1 MPTKK
6 ELDLIKEIKL
16 WNPGC
21 EAITLSTILSKIKAG
36 GKLHVI
42 NSGSP
47 GSGKSF
53 SSIELVRFID
63 PDNTIFLDNTT
74 TDRGLFEIFMEFPN
88 SDILLDECST
98 LLRSLRTQDM
108 IKLCME
114 GKPLTWTKKDVAET
128 TDPYNGTIIINT
140 NVFISES
147 VSDRCL
153 YNEVVMNRDK
163 ALNFLD
169 VYQNKDAKKHED
181 FLAYCKERIKDTS
194 EVKLTKKEEAIIIN
208 FVRNKISAADETQN
222 FSRRI
227 LLRQLNYFERAKKF
241 FKELSPEVFAYLFT
255 MSEAYITNNHTPSLI
270 EHVLSNGALDK
281 PRLVKEVAK
290 RGKYSE
296 QHARRLI
303 NEDIKSGKLLLR
315 GKNVELKSNVY
326 KEEKAF

>member
-6 ELDLIKEIKL
+6 ELDLIKEISL

-21 EAITLSTILSKIKAG
+21 EAITLSTILSKIRVD

-42 NSGSP
+42 NSGAP
-47 GSGKSF
+47 GTGKSY
-53 SSIELVRFID
+53 SSIELVKLID

-74 TDRGLFEIFMEFPN
+74 TDRGLFEVFMEFPN

-114 GKPLTWTKKDVAET
+114 SKPLTWTKKDTTET
-128 TDPYNGTIIINT
+128 TEPFTGTIIINT
-140 NVFISES
+140 NIFITDS

-153 YNEVVMNRDK
+153 YNEAVMNRDK
-163 ALNFLD
+163 ALSFLD
-169 VYQNKDAKKHED
+169 VYQNKDSKKHED
-181 FLAYCKERIKDTS
+181 FIAYCKERIKDS
-194 EVKLTKKEEAIIIN
+194 SNVKLTKKEEQTIID
-208 FVRNKISAADETQN
+208 FVREKISVADENQS

-227 LLRQLNYFERAKKF
+227 VLRQLNYFERAKKF
-241 FKELSPEVFAYLFT
+241 FKELSPETMKYLFKI
-255 MSEAYITNNHTPSLI
+255 SEAYITNNHTPSLI
-270 EHVLSNGALDK
+270 EHILSNGAMDK

-303 NEDIKSGKLLLR
+303 NEDIKTGKLLLK
-315 GKNVELKSNVY
+315 GKHVELK
-326 KEEKAF
+326 K